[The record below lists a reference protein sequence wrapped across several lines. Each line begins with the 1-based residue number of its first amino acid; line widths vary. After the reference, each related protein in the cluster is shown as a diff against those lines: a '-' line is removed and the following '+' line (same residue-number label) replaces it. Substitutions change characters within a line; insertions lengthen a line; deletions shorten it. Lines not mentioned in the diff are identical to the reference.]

1 MMSSLLH
8 EAAVD
13 FDVVAHIGYVKN
25 IDLSHKV
32 QIVIDTFAQL
42 YIYYIRVFD

>member
-1 MMSSLLH
+1 MALLFH

-32 QIVIDTFAQL
+32 RIAIFYFTSL
-42 YIYYIRVFD
+42 TYY

>member
-1 MMSSLLH
+1 MIH

-32 QIVIDTFAQL
+32 NLISYDTVDIAAVYL
-42 YIYYIRVFD
+42 SYYCCV